1 MLSKWSTVF
10 IFIVLSFPQSSRL
23 ITVPLTQRW
32 RWRQLT
38 LLPKERS
45 QDPRRPTATRVQV
58 TAAIPRQT
66 FPSLLPILAHTPN
79 FSFTKYQRLQ
89 MAKPKQCCNNT
100 WGVKFTPEVSGWN
113 NTLTDSNTDW
123 ARTSNAIVLL
133 KNGCWVMSY
142 ILALKPSLS
151 EKEKYRRGHFRHRSD
166 LLLCLSYS
174 SVFIFKPITAFP
186 SRLSIVSALEEWLAL
201 DIKTTAHSNIHIGRR
216 NASFNFCRLNSFPSY
231 F

>member
-79 FSFTKYQRLQ
+79 FTSTKSQRLQ
-89 MAKPKQCCNNT
+89 MATPNCNAAHQIFRLLNIRGCK
-100 WGVKFTPEVSGWN
+100 WQSPSNAAITPEVWN
-113 NTLTDSNTDW
+113 
-123 ARTSNAIVLL
+123 
-133 KNGCWVMSY
+133 
-142 ILALKPSLS
+142 SLQKS
-151 EKEKYRRGHFRHRSD
+151 QGET
-166 LLLCLSYS
+166 
-174 SVFIFKPITAFP
+174 IPWPIATQTGPEPAT
-186 SRLSIVSALEEWLAL
+186 RLSS
-201 DIKTTAHSNIHIGRR
+201 
-216 NASFNFCRLNSFPSY
+216 
-231 F
+231 